1 MLLEIIAT
9 LAAGLFAGAAIY
21 IDLAEQP
28 ARKQIDT
35 ATALTEWRPSYKRA
49 AVVQLLLAAV
59 GFLSAVA
66 AWLMGG
72 SVWWLVGGVLLVAV
86 QQQASGSRH
95 SREGPGSGT
104 AIADPVVEITHGKK
118 HHELGS
124 LVDLHAVAV
133 SYTNQAGAPKG
144 KGSGLGLAPTR
155 MEQKVRFDNIP

>member
-28 ARKQIDT
+28 ARKHIDI

-49 AVVQLLLAAV
+49 AVVQPLLAAV

-72 SVWWLVGGVLLVAV
+72 SLWWLVGGVLLVAV
-86 QQQASGSRH
+86 I
-95 SREGPGSGT
+95 PYT
-104 AIADPVVEITHGKK
+104 LIVVFPTNNKLLDPAIGKNPDLARRLLIRWGRL
-118 HHELGS
+118 HTVRSIMS
-124 LVDLHAVAV
+124 LA
-133 SYTNQAGAPKG
+133 TF
-144 KGSGLGLAPTR
+144 LA
-155 MEQKVRFDNIP
+155 FLLLL

>member
-35 ATALTEWRPSYKRA
+35 ATALKEWRPSYKRA
-49 AVVQLLLAAV
+49 AVVQPLLAAV

-72 SVWWLVGGVLLVAV
+72 SIWWLVGGVLLVAV
-86 QQQASGSRH
+86 IPYTLIIVFPTNNRLLD
-95 SREGPGSGT
+95 P
-104 AIADPVVEITHGKK
+104 AIDENPDLARRLLIRWGRLHTVRSIM
-118 HHELGS
+118 S
-124 LVDLHAVAV
+124 LA
-133 SYTNQAGAPKG
+133 TF
-144 KGSGLGLAPTR
+144 LAF
-155 MEQKVRFDNIP
+155 MMLL

>member
-1 MLLEIIAT
+1 MLPEIIAT

-35 ATALTEWRPSYKRA
+35 ATALKELRPSYKRA
-49 AVVQLLLAAV
+49 AVVQPLLAAV

-86 QQQASGSRH
+86 IPYTLIIVFPTNNRLL
-95 SREGPGSGT
+95 
-104 AIADPVVEITHGKK
+104 DPTIDENPDLARRLLIRWGRLHTVRSIM
-118 HHELGS
+118 S
-124 LVDLHAVAV
+124 LA
-133 SYTNQAGAPKG
+133 TF
-144 KGSGLGLAPTR
+144 LAF
-155 MEQKVRFDNIP
+155 MMLL